1 MDHDGLMIGEYE
13 EGDLVEI
20 LAIERDSYPTPWS
33 PNIFH
38 GEMSNSLSRI
48 LVGRVEDSQEKV
60 VAGYIV
66 YWRVVDEF
74 HLHNVAVRKDLRRR
88 RIGSRL
94 LSHAIRISRPEGV
107 RWVTLE
113 VRRSNRAA
121 QNLYERFGLTVKGVR
136 RGYYT
141 DTGEDALIMSADLE
155 QIPLEVLTPTG
166 EQGARN
172 DNIA

>member
-1 MDHDGLMIGEYE
+1 MDLDCLTIGEYE
-13 EGDLVEI
+13 ERDLVEI

-33 PNIFH
+33 PTLFH
-38 GEMSNSLSRI
+38 GEMSNPLSRI
-48 LVGRVEDSQEKV
+48 LIGRIVDSLEKV
-60 VAGYIV
+60 VAGYII
-66 YWRVVDEF
+66 YWHVVDEF

-94 LSHAIRISRPEGV
+94 LSHAIRISHAEGV

-155 QIPLEVLTPTG
+155 QIPLNVLTPTG
-166 EQGARN
+166 ESGASN